1 MGARHGAI
9 LDWGVGSDIRND
21 HREGRPRTER
31 LSARQ
36 NLGHGPAEL
45 A

>member
-1 MGARHGAI
+1 MGSRHGAI
-9 LDWGVGSDIRND
+9 LDCGVGSVFRND
-21 HREGRPRTER
+21 RREGRPRTKR

-36 NLGHGPAEL
+36 NLGHGRAEL